1 MTLQSLP
8 SSAHP
13 SHDRALGS
21 DCRTV
26 WGWRMSGADVGC
38 GVIPNPEDI
47 LGFAGRELSLPPA
60 GHGMRMCLCR
70 SSRAQGC
77 SVCWVCAGCFPAPSA
92 TTWRCASAQWP
103 PGCPLVIHPM
113 LPPSRPHRSVPVCRP
128 RGWRDSMAP
137 SEDRQQVRDA
147 PKVIS
152 FLHGFLGAVSLL
164 PWQLDCGT
172 EGGTPVTLPSLP
184 ALPPAACPQPSRGHI
199 PFSVPNKP
207 RLVTAGDLCF
217 VLVGAEC
224 REGCEPGAA
233 PVGTRVWG

>member
-103 PGCPLVIHPM
+103 PGCLLVIHPM
-113 LPPSRPHRSVPVCRP
+113 LPPSRPHP
-128 RGWRDSMAP
+128 
-137 SEDRQQVRDA
+137 
-147 PKVIS
+147 
-152 FLHGFLGAVSLL
+152 AVSLCA
-164 PWQLDCGT
+164 DHVA
-172 EGGTPVTLPSLP
+172 GGTAWLQVRTG
-184 ALPPAACPQPSRGHI
+184 SRSGMH
-199 PFSVPNKP
+199 P
-207 RLVTAGDLCF
+207 RLFPSSMDFWELFPCCHGSWT
-217 VLVGAEC
+217 VGL
-224 REGCEPGAA
+224 
-233 PVGTRVWG
+233 RVAHL